1 MLWGKSIEVAEYEV
15 MELTCHM
22 NWSKYI
28 CTWNSCQLKLSGTWQ
43 DCYPIK
49 AGRKIHM
56 KLSRKKRKTTRWG
69 PVPPEWRLRGKGR
82 IHGWRSWGVSIKSH
96 RLDASVLGFYTGGMA
111 SWRSSGTSRG
121 LWKPLILFMRSTCVS
136 VCPRGREKKAKIGL
150 LFAVVQSLSCVW
162 LSETLWTAAH
172 SLQPSPSPGA
182 CSNPCPLSRW
192 CHPTISSSV
201 VPLLLLLS
209 IFPSIRVFS
218 KELYLYKGY

>member
-1 MLWGKSIEVAEYEV
+1 
-15 MELTCHM
+15 
-22 NWSKYI
+22 
-28 CTWNSCQLKLSGTWQ
+28 
-43 DCYPIK
+43 
-49 AGRKIHM
+49 M

-111 SWRSSGTSRG
+111 SWRSSGTNRG

-162 LSETLWTAAH
+162 LSETLWTAAQ

-182 CSNPCPLSRW
+182 CSNSCPLSRW

-201 VPLLLLLS
+201 VPFSSCFLS
-209 IFPSIRVFS
+209 FPASGSFLKSCIFIKDTNSINPNRPHQDIPNI
-218 KELYLYKGY
+218 KC